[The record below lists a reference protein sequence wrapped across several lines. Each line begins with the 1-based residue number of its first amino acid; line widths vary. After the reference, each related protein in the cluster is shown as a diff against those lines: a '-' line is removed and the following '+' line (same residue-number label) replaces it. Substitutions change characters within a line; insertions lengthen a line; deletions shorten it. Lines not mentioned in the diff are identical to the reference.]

1 MKEAFILDL
10 NFLKEQDLSV
20 IEFIT
25 LLQLNEID
33 TGLQL
38 DLDILHNLQEKQFV
52 KLIIDKF
59 GTNTIIREKS
69 KLLLDFLSI
78 ESSYSDYK
86 EKKIIKKSN
95 RVINEGFDEFIEEYR
110 NLWKGLKS
118 GAMGSPNAC
127 KEKMLRWMGENPNY
141 TYEEYLGI
149 IDISKINLYKGFYNK
164 DSNLNNVKFNLYVL
178 PESNYPDIKGGNL
191 IIAGHSGNYNNS
203 YFANLYMLEVNDDIV
218 IHYNNKKDIRIFQN
232 F

>member
-10 NFLKEQDLSV
+10 NFLKEQNLSV
-20 IEFIT
+20 IEFVT
-25 LLQLNEID
+25 LLELNEID

-110 NLWKGLKS
+110 KLWKGLKPGS
-118 GAMGSPNAC
+118 MGSENAC

-141 TYEEYLGI
+141 TKE
-149 IDISKINLYKGFYNK
+149 DILKAAKIYIN
-164 DSNLNNVKFNLYVL
+164 SLNNYQYLQ
-178 PESNYPDIKGGNL
+178 
-191 IIAGHSGNYNNS
+191 AAH
-203 YFANLYMLEVNDDIV
+203 YFIY
-218 IHYNNKKDIRIFQN
+218 KKDGKEEDSRLSAFIEEKEVDN
-232 F
+232 TDWTTKLS

>member
-10 NFLKEQDLSV
+10 NFLKEQNLSV

-78 ESSYSDYK
+78 ESSYSNYK

-110 NLWKGLKS
+110 NLWKGLKVGS
-118 GAMGSPNAC
+118 MGSPMAC

-141 TYEEYLGI
+141 SKE
-149 IDISKINLYKGFYNK
+149 DILKAAKIYIN
-164 DSNLNNVKFNLYVL
+164 SLNNYQYLQ
-178 PESNYPDIKGGNL
+178 
-191 IIAGHSGNYNNS
+191 AAH
-203 YFANLYMLEVNDDIV
+203 YFIY
-218 IHYNNKKDIRIFQN
+218 KKDGKEEDSRLSAFIEEKEVDN
-232 F
+232 TDWTTKLS

>member
-10 NFLKEQDLSV
+10 NFLKEQNLSV

-110 NLWKGLKS
+110 KLWKGLKPGS
-118 GAMGSPNAC
+118 MGSENAC

-141 TYEEYLGI
+141 TKE
-149 IDISKINLYKGFYNK
+149 DILKAAKIYIN
-164 DSNLNNVKFNLYVL
+164 SLNNYQYLQ
-178 PESNYPDIKGGNL
+178 
-191 IIAGHSGNYNNS
+191 AAH
-203 YFANLYMLEVNDDIV
+203 YFIY
-218 IHYNNKKDIRIFQN
+218 KKDGKEEDSRLSAFIEEKEVDN
-232 F
+232 TDWTTKLS

>member
-10 NFLKEQDLSV
+10 NFLKEQNLSV
-20 IEFIT
+20 IEFVT
-25 LLQLNEID
+25 LLELNEID

-59 GTNTIIREKS
+59 GTSTIIREKS

-78 ESSYSDYK
+78 ESNYSNYK
-86 EKKIIKKSN
+86 EKKIVKKSN

-110 NLWKGLKS
+110 NLWKGLKPGS
-118 GAMGSPNAC
+118 MGSENAC

-141 TYEEYLGI
+141 TKE
-149 IDISKINLYKGFYNK
+149 DILKAAKIYIN
-164 DSNLNNVKFNLYVL
+164 SLNNYQYLQ
-178 PESNYPDIKGGNL
+178 
-191 IIAGHSGNYNNS
+191 AAH
-203 YFANLYMLEVNDDIV
+203 YFIY
-218 IHYNNKKDIRIFQN
+218 KKDGKEEDSRLSAFVEEKEVDN
-232 F
+232 TDWTTKLS

>member
-10 NFLKEQDLSV
+10 NFLKEQNISV

-25 LLQLNEID
+25 LLQLNEIN

-59 GTNTIIREKS
+59 GTTQILREKS

-78 ESSYSDYK
+78 ESNYSNYK

-110 NLWKGLKS
+110 KLWKGLKPGS
-118 GAMGSPNAC
+118 MGSENAC

-141 TYEEYLGI
+141 SKE
-149 IDISKINLYKGFYNK
+149 DILKAAKIYIN
-164 DSNLNNVKFNLYVL
+164 SLNNYQYLQ
-178 PESNYPDIKGGNL
+178 
-191 IIAGHSGNYNNS
+191 AAH
-203 YFANLYMLEVNDDIV
+203 YFIY
-218 IHYNNKKDIRIFQN
+218 KKDGKEEDSRLSAFIEEKEVDN
-232 F
+232 TDWTTKLS

>member
-10 NFLKEQDLSV
+10 NFLKEQNLSV

-78 ESSYSDYK
+78 ENSYSDYK
-86 EKKIIKKSN
+86 SKKVVKKST
-95 RVINEGFDEFIEEYR
+95 RTISEGFDEFIEEYR
-110 NLWKGLKS
+110 NLWKGLKV
-118 GAMGSPNAC
+118 GSLGSYKTC
-127 KEKMLRWMGENPNY
+127 YDKMKRWMSENPNY
-141 TYEEYLGI
+141 
-149 IDISKINLYKGFYNK
+149 SK
-164 DSNLNNVKFNLYVL
+164 
-178 PESNYPDIKGGNL
+178 
-191 IIAGHSGNYNNS
+191 
-203 YFANLYMLEVNDDIV
+203 DDIL
-218 IHYNNKKDIRIFQN
+218 KAARIYIKSLDNYQYLQQAERLSLRL
-232 F
+232 

>member
-10 NFLKEQDLSV
+10 NFLKEQNLSV

-59 GTNTIIREKS
+59 GTSTIIREKS

-78 ESSYSDYK
+78 ESNHSDYK
-86 EKKIIKKSN
+86 SKKVVKKST
-95 RVINEGFDEFIEEYR
+95 RTISEGFDEFIEEYR

-118 GAMGSPNAC
+118 GTMGSPNAC

-141 TYEEYLGI
+141 TKE
-149 IDISKINLYKGFYNK
+149 DILKAAKIYIN
-164 DSNLNNVKFNLYVL
+164 SLNNYQYLQ
-178 PESNYPDIKGGNL
+178 
-191 IIAGHSGNYNNS
+191 AAH
-203 YFANLYMLEVNDDIV
+203 YFIY
-218 IHYNNKKDIRIFQN
+218 KKDGKEEDSRLSAFIDEKEVDN
-232 F
+232 TDWTVKLS

>member
-10 NFLKEQDLSV
+10 NFLKEQNLSV

-86 EKKIIKKSN
+86 SKKVVKKST
-95 RVINEGFDEFIEEYR
+95 RTISEGFDEFIEDYR
-110 NLWKGLKS
+110 NLWKGLKVGS
-118 GAMGSPNAC
+118 MGSPNAC

-141 TYEEYLGI
+141 TKE
-149 IDISKINLYKGFYNK
+149 DILKAAKIYIN
-164 DSNLNNVKFNLYVL
+164 SLNNYQYLQ
-178 PESNYPDIKGGNL
+178 
-191 IIAGHSGNYNNS
+191 AAH
-203 YFANLYMLEVNDDIV
+203 YFIY
-218 IHYNNKKDIRIFQN
+218 KKDGKEEDSRLSAFIEEKEVDN
-232 F
+232 TDWTVKLS

>member
-10 NFLKEQDLSV
+10 NFLKEQNLSV
-20 IEFIT
+20 IEFVT
-25 LLQLNEID
+25 LLELNEID

-59 GTNTIIREKS
+59 GTTQILREKS

-78 ESSYSDYK
+78 ESNYSNYK
-86 EKKIIKKSN
+86 EKKIVKKSN

-110 NLWKGLKS
+110 NLWKGLKVGS
-118 GAMGSPNAC
+118 MGSPMAC

-141 TYEEYLGI
+141 SKE
-149 IDISKINLYKGFYNK
+149 DILKAAKIYIN
-164 DSNLNNVKFNLYVL
+164 SLNNYQYLQ
-178 PESNYPDIKGGNL
+178 
-191 IIAGHSGNYNNS
+191 AAH
-203 YFANLYMLEVNDDIV
+203 YFIY
-218 IHYNNKKDIRIFQN
+218 KKDGKEEDSRLSAFVEEKEVDN
-232 F
+232 TDWTTKLS

>member
-10 NFLKEQDLSV
+10 NFLKEQNLSV

-110 NLWKGLKS
+110 NLWKGLKV
-118 GAMGSPNAC
+118 GSLGSYKTC
-127 KEKMLRWMGENPNY
+127 YDKMKRWMSENPNY
-141 TYEEYLGI
+141 SKDDILKAARIYIKSLDNYQYLQQADYFIFKKDGKDENSRLSAFIEE
-149 IDISKINLYKGFYNK
+149 K
-164 DSNLNNVKFNLYVL
+164 
-178 PESNYPDIKGGNL
+178 
-191 IIAGHSGNYNNS
+191 
-203 YFANLYMLEVNDDIV
+203 EVNNTDWTT
-218 IHYNNKKDIRIFQN
+218 RLS
-232 F
+232 

>member
-10 NFLKEQDLSV
+10 NFLKEQNLSI

-78 ESSYSDYK
+78 ESSYSNYK

-110 NLWKGLKS
+110 NLWKGLKVGS
-118 GAMGSPNAC
+118 MGSPMAC

-141 TYEEYLGI
+141 TKE
-149 IDISKINLYKGFYNK
+149 DILKAAKIYIN
-164 DSNLNNVKFNLYVL
+164 SLNNYQYLQ
-178 PESNYPDIKGGNL
+178 
-191 IIAGHSGNYNNS
+191 AAH
-203 YFANLYMLEVNDDIV
+203 YFIY
-218 IHYNNKKDIRIFQN
+218 KKDGKEEDSRLSAFIEEKEVDN
-232 F
+232 TDWTVKLS

>member
-10 NFLKEQDLSV
+10 NFLKEQNLSV

-86 EKKIIKKSN
+86 SKKVVKKST
-95 RVINEGFDEFIEEYR
+95 RTISEGFDEFIEDYR
-110 NLWKGLKS
+110 NLWKGLKVGS
-118 GAMGSPNAC
+118 MGSPNAC

-141 TYEEYLGI
+141 TKE
-149 IDISKINLYKGFYNK
+149 DILKAAKIYIN
-164 DSNLNNVKFNLYVL
+164 SLNNYQYLQ
-178 PESNYPDIKGGNL
+178 
-191 IIAGHSGNYNNS
+191 AAH
-203 YFANLYMLEVNDDIV
+203 YFIY
-218 IHYNNKKDIRIFQN
+218 KKDGKEEDSRLSAFIEEKEVDN
-232 F
+232 TDWTTKLS

>member
-10 NFLKEQDLSV
+10 NFLKEQNLSV

-110 NLWKGLKS
+110 SLWKGLKLGS
-118 GAMGSPNAC
+118 MGSPNAC
-127 KEKMLRWMGENPNY
+127 KEKMERWMKENPNY
-141 TYEEYLGI
+141 TKE
-149 IDISKINLYKGFYNK
+149 DILKAAKIYIN
-164 DSNLNNVKFNLYVL
+164 SLNNYQYLQ
-178 PESNYPDIKGGNL
+178 
-191 IIAGHSGNYNNS
+191 AAH
-203 YFANLYMLEVNDDIV
+203 YFIY
-218 IHYNNKKDIRIFQN
+218 KKDGKEEDSRLSAFIEEKEVDN
-232 F
+232 TDWTVKLS

>member
-10 NFLKEQDLSV
+10 NFLKEQNLSV

-33 TGLQL
+33 AGLQL

-110 NLWKGLKS
+110 NLWKGLKVGS
-118 GAMGSPNAC
+118 MGSPMAC

-141 TYEEYLGI
+141 TKE
-149 IDISKINLYKGFYNK
+149 DILKAARIYIN
-164 DSNLNNVKFNLYVL
+164 SLNNYQYLQ
-178 PESNYPDIKGGNL
+178 
-191 IIAGHSGNYNNS
+191 AAH
-203 YFANLYMLEVNDDIV
+203 YFIY
-218 IHYNNKKDIRIFQN
+218 KKDGKEEDSRLSAFVEEKEVDN
-232 F
+232 TDWTVKLS

>member
-10 NFLKEQDLSV
+10 NFLKEQNLSV

-78 ESSYSDYK
+78 ESNYSNYK

-110 NLWKGLKS
+110 NLWKGLKVGS
-118 GAMGSPNAC
+118 MGSPMAC

-141 TYEEYLGI
+141 TKE
-149 IDISKINLYKGFYNK
+149 DILKAAKIYIN
-164 DSNLNNVKFNLYVL
+164 SLNNYQYLQ
-178 PESNYPDIKGGNL
+178 
-191 IIAGHSGNYNNS
+191 AAH
-203 YFANLYMLEVNDDIV
+203 YFIY
-218 IHYNNKKDIRIFQN
+218 KKDGKEEDSRLSAFIEEKEVDN
-232 F
+232 TDWTTKLS

>member
-10 NFLKEQDLSV
+10 NFLKEQNLSV

-78 ESSYSDYK
+78 ESNYSNYK

-110 NLWKGLKS
+110 KLWKGLKPGS
-118 GAMGSPNAC
+118 MGSENAC

-141 TYEEYLGI
+141 SKE
-149 IDISKINLYKGFYNK
+149 DILKAAKIYIN
-164 DSNLNNVKFNLYVL
+164 SLNNYQYLQ
-178 PESNYPDIKGGNL
+178 
-191 IIAGHSGNYNNS
+191 AAH
-203 YFANLYMLEVNDDIV
+203 YFIY
-218 IHYNNKKDIRIFQN
+218 KKDGKEEDSRLSAFIEEKEVDN
-232 F
+232 TDWTTKLS

>member
-10 NFLKEQDLSV
+10 NFLKEQNLSV

-86 EKKIIKKSN
+86 SKKVVKKST
-95 RVINEGFDEFIEEYR
+95 RTISEGFDEFIEEYR
-110 NLWKGLKS
+110 KLWKGLKPGS
-118 GAMGSPNAC
+118 MGSENAC

-141 TYEEYLGI
+141 TKE
-149 IDISKINLYKGFYNK
+149 DILKAAKIYIN
-164 DSNLNNVKFNLYVL
+164 SLNNYQYLQ
-178 PESNYPDIKGGNL
+178 
-191 IIAGHSGNYNNS
+191 AAH
-203 YFANLYMLEVNDDIV
+203 YFIY
-218 IHYNNKKDIRIFQN
+218 KKDGKEEDSRLSAFIEEKEVDN
-232 F
+232 TDWTVKLS

>member
-10 NFLKEQDLSV
+10 NFLKEQNLSV

-78 ESSYSDYK
+78 ESSHSNYK

-110 NLWKGLKS
+110 KLWKGLKPGS
-118 GAMGSPNAC
+118 MGSENAC

-141 TYEEYLGI
+141 TKE
-149 IDISKINLYKGFYNK
+149 DILKAAKIYIN
-164 DSNLNNVKFNLYVL
+164 SLNNYQYLQ
-178 PESNYPDIKGGNL
+178 
-191 IIAGHSGNYNNS
+191 AAH
-203 YFANLYMLEVNDDIV
+203 YFIY
-218 IHYNNKKDIRIFQN
+218 KKDGKEEDSRLSTFVEEKEVDN
-232 F
+232 TDWTVKLS

>member
-10 NFLKEQDLSV
+10 NFLKEQNLSV
-20 IEFIT
+20 IEFVT

-38 DLDILHNLQEKQFV
+38 DLDILYNLQEKQFV

-78 ESSYSDYK
+78 ESNYSNYK

-110 NLWKGLKS
+110 NLWKGLKVGS
-118 GAMGSPNAC
+118 MGSPMAC

-141 TYEEYLGI
+141 TKE
-149 IDISKINLYKGFYNK
+149 DILKAAKIYIN
-164 DSNLNNVKFNLYVL
+164 SLNNYQYLQ
-178 PESNYPDIKGGNL
+178 
-191 IIAGHSGNYNNS
+191 AAH
-203 YFANLYMLEVNDDIV
+203 YFIY
-218 IHYNNKKDIRIFQN
+218 KKDGKEEDSRLSAFIEEKEVDN
-232 F
+232 TNWTTKLS

>member
-10 NFLKEQDLSV
+10 NFLKEQNLSV
-20 IEFIT
+20 IEFVT

-59 GTNTIIREKS
+59 GTTQILREKS

-78 ESSYSDYK
+78 ESNYSNYK
-86 EKKIIKKSN
+86 EKKITKKSN

-110 NLWKGLKS
+110 NLWKGLKVGS
-118 GAMGSPNAC
+118 MGSPMAC

-141 TYEEYLGI
+141 SKE
-149 IDISKINLYKGFYNK
+149 DILKAAKIYIN
-164 DSNLNNVKFNLYVL
+164 SLNNYQYLQ
-178 PESNYPDIKGGNL
+178 
-191 IIAGHSGNYNNS
+191 AAH
-203 YFANLYMLEVNDDIV
+203 YFIY
-218 IHYNNKKDIRIFQN
+218 KKDGKEEDSRLSAFIEEKEIDN
-232 F
+232 TDWTTKLS

>member
-10 NFLKEQDLSV
+10 NFLKEQNLSV

-78 ESSYSDYK
+78 ESNYPNYK

-110 NLWKGLKS
+110 NLWKGLKVGS
-118 GAMGSPNAC
+118 MGSPMAC
-127 KEKMLRWMGENPNY
+127 KEKMERWMKENPNY
-141 TYEEYLGI
+141 SKE
-149 IDISKINLYKGFYNK
+149 DILKAAKIYIN
-164 DSNLNNVKFNLYVL
+164 SLNNYQYLQ
-178 PESNYPDIKGGNL
+178 
-191 IIAGHSGNYNNS
+191 AAH
-203 YFANLYMLEVNDDIV
+203 YFIY
-218 IHYNNKKDIRIFQN
+218 KKDGKEEDSRLSAFIEEKEVDN
-232 F
+232 TDWTTKLS

>member
-10 NFLKEQDLSV
+10 NFLKEQNLSV

-78 ESSYSDYK
+78 ENSYSDYK

-110 NLWKGLKS
+110 NLWKGLKVGS
-118 GAMGSPNAC
+118 MGSPMAC

-141 TYEEYLGI
+141 TKE
-149 IDISKINLYKGFYNK
+149 DILKAAKIYIN
-164 DSNLNNVKFNLYVL
+164 SLNNYQYLQ
-178 PESNYPDIKGGNL
+178 
-191 IIAGHSGNYNNS
+191 AAH
-203 YFANLYMLEVNDDIV
+203 YFIY
-218 IHYNNKKDIRIFQN
+218 KKDGKEEDSRLSAFINETESDNTDWTTRLS
-232 F
+232 

>member
-10 NFLKEQDLSV
+10 NFLKEQNLSV

-86 EKKIIKKSN
+86 SKKVVKKST
-95 RVINEGFDEFIEEYR
+95 RTISEGFDEFIEEYR
-110 NLWKGLKS
+110 KLWKGLKPGS
-118 GAMGSPNAC
+118 MGSENAC

-141 TYEEYLGI
+141 TKE
-149 IDISKINLYKGFYNK
+149 DILKAAKIYIN
-164 DSNLNNVKFNLYVL
+164 SLNNYQYLQAAHYY
-178 PESNYPDIKGGNL
+178 NY
-191 IIAGHSGNYNNS
+191 
-203 YFANLYMLEVNDDIV
+203 
-218 IHYNNKKDIRIFQN
+218 KKDGKEEDSRLSAFVEEKEVDN
-232 F
+232 TDWTTKLS

>member
-10 NFLKEQDLSV
+10 NFLKEQNLSV
-20 IEFIT
+20 IEFVT

-86 EKKIIKKSN
+86 SKKVVKKST
-95 RVINEGFDEFIEEYR
+95 RTISEGFDKFIEEYR
-110 NLWKGLKS
+110 NLWKGLKVGS
-118 GAMGSPNAC
+118 MGSPMAC

-141 TYEEYLGI
+141 TKE
-149 IDISKINLYKGFYNK
+149 DILKAAKIYIN
-164 DSNLNNVKFNLYVL
+164 SLNNYQYLQ
-178 PESNYPDIKGGNL
+178 
-191 IIAGHSGNYNNS
+191 AAH
-203 YFANLYMLEVNDDIV
+203 YFIY
-218 IHYNNKKDIRIFQN
+218 KKDGKEEDSRLSAFVEEKEVDN
-232 F
+232 TDWTVKLS

>member
-10 NFLKEQDLSV
+10 NFLKEQNLSV
-20 IEFIT
+20 IEFVT
-25 LLQLNEID
+25 LLELNEID

-59 GTNTIIREKS
+59 GTTQILREKS

-78 ESSYSDYK
+78 ESNYSNYK

-110 NLWKGLKS
+110 NLWKGLKVGS
-118 GAMGSPNAC
+118 MGSPGAC
-127 KEKMLRWMGENPNY
+127 KEKMLRWMKENPNY
-141 TYEEYLGI
+141 SKE
-149 IDISKINLYKGFYNK
+149 DILKAARIYIN
-164 DSNLNNVKFNLYVL
+164 SLNNYQYLQ
-178 PESNYPDIKGGNL
+178 
-191 IIAGHSGNYNNS
+191 AAH
-203 YFANLYMLEVNDDIV
+203 YFIY
-218 IHYNNKKDIRIFQN
+218 KKDGKEEDSRLSAFIEEKEVDN
-232 F
+232 TDWTTKLS